1 MGRAADATHFTV
13 ASVRQRIGG
22 YVVDMVIFAAVS
34 MVVTVIAG
42 LQLLLVTRGATQDS
56 SKSVYAFLAIVGM
69 GIPLSW
75 SALNLVLLAARR
87 QTGGQYVAGVR
98 LSREDGGRFS
108 ARDAA
113 AWWFCLNPVLFSWPS
128 AVTTALP
135 LAFVSSLLLSRLGIV
150 AFGVVLTLCLVAPV
164 LAIISSLLD
173 RQNRALHDR
182 IVGVVIV
189 PAE

>member
-1 MGRAADATHFTV
+1 M
-13 ASVRQRIGG
+13 RQRVGG
-22 YVVDMVIFAAVS
+22 YVVDMVIFAAVA

-56 SKSVYAFLAIVGM
+56 TKSVYAFLAIVGL
-69 GIPLSW
+69 GIPLCW
-75 SALNLVLLAARR
+75 SALNVALLAKRR

-98 LSREDGGRFS
+98 LLREDGRPLS

-128 AVTTALP
+128 AVTTAVP
-135 LAFVSSLLLSRLGIV
+135 LAFVSSLVLSRLGIV
-150 AFGVVLTLCLVAPV
+150 AFGVVLTLCLVAPL
-164 LAIISSLLD
+164 LALISALLD
-173 RQNRALHDR
+173 GQNRTLHDR
-182 IVGVVIV
+182 IVGVLVV